1 MMSMSMSIVVLAV
14 LLLATPV
21 DAFVRLAHQRTPLC
35 TSPLPARLTT
45 AAPPMGQPPQPPI
58 LLLRPSMT
66 RTVRLYSEPNDTNDR
81 LSQQEKL
88 SRLGFTSEELQTTKQ
103 KQIEPIK
110 VQVNEIGNIDAA
122 TLTAVGF
129 GLIAFNFFV
138 LANLGDGG
146 IAGTVATILNML
158 KE

>member
-1 MMSMSMSIVVLAV
+1 
-14 LLLATPV
+14 
-21 DAFVRLAHQRTPLC
+21 
-35 TSPLPARLTT
+35 
-45 AAPPMGQPPQPPI
+45 MGQQAQPPI
-58 LLLRPSMT
+58 QLLPSKT

-88 SRLGFTSEELQTTKQ
+88 SRLGFTSEELQTK
-103 KQIEPIK
+103 KRANSEPIK

>member
-1 MMSMSMSIVVLAV
+1 MSMSIVVLAV
-14 LLLATPV
+14 LLLAMERPV
-21 DAFVRLAHQRTPLC
+21 DAFVRPAHPSTPWCSSPPAQR
-35 TSPLPARLTT
+35 STT
-45 AAPPMGQPPQPPI
+45 AAPPMGQPPQSLI
-58 LLLRPSMT
+58 LLSSMT

-88 SRLGFTSEELQTTKQ
+88 SRLGFKSEELRTQQ

>member
-1 MMSMSMSIVVLAV
+1 
-14 LLLATPV
+14 
-21 DAFVRLAHQRTPLC
+21 
-35 TSPLPARLTT
+35 
-45 AAPPMGQPPQPPI
+45 MGQPPQSLI
-58 LLLRPSMT
+58 LLSSMT

-88 SRLGFTSEELQTTKQ
+88 SRLGFKSEELRTQQ